1 VYDIVKKSQE
11 AGLLAAKSNVICHE
25 IDLVCRN
32 LIQECGYGKNF
43 IHSTG
48 HGVGLQVHEKPW
60 IRPNDNE
67 PLREKMVI
75 TIEPGIY
82 IKSKFGVRIE
92 DTVAIKGN
100 NSHNND
106 VLTKFTKEL
115 IVVG

>member
-1 VYDIVKKSQE
+1 MR
-11 AGLLAAKSNVICHE
+11 AKSNVIGHD
-25 IDLVCRN
+25 IDLVCRS
-32 LIQECGYGKNF
+32 LIQECGYGNNF

-60 IRPNDNE
+60 IRPNDIE

-92 DTVAIKGN
+92 DTVVIKGN
-100 NSHNND
+100 NCHNND